1 MSRGALTVPREAQ
14 SQPTASSTKRGQK
27 RYIARSE
34 FDPTQL
40 NIELDYIHERL
51 NQIVLESPAL
61 ADLAG
66 SATLANVITR
76 LNAITEILR
85 DAGLIRPE

>member
-1 MSRGALTVPREAQ
+1 MSRGPLSVSRTPI
-14 SQPTASSTKRGQK
+14 SQPSSQSTKKGQK
-27 RYIARSE
+27 RFVAKDEYDASQI
-34 FDPTQL
+34 

-51 NQIVLESPAL
+51 NQVILESAAL
-61 ADLAG
+61 TDLSG

-76 LNAITEILR
+76 LNAITQILR